1 MRAKTGVLLRRCV
14 GLLRPYHHIENY
26 GPLNWSSSTEVGVSA
41 RFLSK
46 YTGGTVEGHTY
57 SDHGGTLRRRSPDQH
72 AVQSTTPSEVRQDK
86 YGTDPFSMSNDV
98 TQEKRNGRNI
108 STTEKTK
115 YLLKIRIQRGC
126 YGALDAWVAWEQ
138 KFPLVAL
145 RRALITLEKEQ
156 QWHKIVQ
163 VIKWM
168 LSKGQGTTMGT
179 YGQLILALEKDHRAE
194 EAHKIWVQKIGLD
207 LHSVPWKLCNLMIS
221 IYYRNNMLPRLVK
234 VFVQFW
240 KLFRDIE
247 SYDRKPT
254 DKLIVQ
260 KVADAY
266 ELLGLPEDKKRISE
280 KYDYLF
286 NESSR
291 LHFKKSKKK
300 SGKKSAKASQII
312 GGDSEPLVDG
322 FKERGL
328 GADGEVDI
336 DDTNNHE
343 GLLVTMD
350 NHHSA
355 CIPRHNDLAFSSALV

>member
-1 MRAKTGVLLRRCV
+1 MRAKTGVVLRRCV

-26 GPLNWSSSTEVGVSA
+26 GPLNWTSSTEVGVSA

-46 YTGGTVEGHTY
+46 YTGGTVEGHWY
-57 SDHGGTLRRRSPDQH
+57 SDHGSTLRRQDQH
-72 AVQSTTPSEVRQDK
+72 AVQSTTPSEVTQDK

-98 TQEKRNGRNI
+98 TQQKRNGRNI

-115 YLLKIRIQRGC
+115 YLLKILFELRESKEAV

-138 KFPLVAL
+138 NFPLVAL
-145 RRALITLEKEQ
+145 KRALTTLEKEQ

-207 LHSVPWKLCNLMIS
+207 LHSVPWQLCNLMIS
-221 IYYRNNMLPRLVK
+221 IYYRNNMLQRLV
-234 VFVQFW
+234 

-266 ELLGLPEDKKRISE
+266 ELLGLPEDKKRILE

-300 SGKKSAKASQII
+300 FGKKSANASQII
-312 GGDSEPLVDG
+312 GGDSEALVDG

-328 GADGEVDI
+328 RADGEVDT
-336 DDTNNHE
+336 DDTSNHE
-343 GLLVTMD
+343 GHLVTMD

-355 CIPRHNDLAFSSALV
+355 CIPRHNDAAFSSALV